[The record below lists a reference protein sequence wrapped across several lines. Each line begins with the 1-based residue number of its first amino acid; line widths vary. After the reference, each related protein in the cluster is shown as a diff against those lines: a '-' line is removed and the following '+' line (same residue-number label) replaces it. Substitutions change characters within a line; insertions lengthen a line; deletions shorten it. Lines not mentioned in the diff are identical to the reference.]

1 MAFHSAFSKTKLKFK
16 MWFLFSLSIKF
27 WFQVLLGCGN
37 VSRTQ
42 WNWMALELVSG
53 QFEFLEYSR
62 ASLSV
67 AKNSVFKE
75 KKRRNR
81 PINGRLAINYR
92 DDVLFRE
99 ALRLIDDRPII
110 DGGFICV
117 HVTRRSVVSSHS
129 FDLHLMV
136 TINRKIIRSRLIVTV
151 MTP

>member
-1 MAFHSAFSKTKLKFK
+1 
-16 MWFLFSLSIKF
+16 
-27 WFQVLLGCGN
+27 
-37 VSRTQ
+37 
-42 WNWMALELVSG
+42 MALELVSR

-110 DGGFICV
+110 DGGFRCV
-117 HVTRRSVVSSHS
+117 HVTRRRRSVVSSHS

-136 TINRKIIRSRLIVTV
+136 TINRKILRSRLIVTAI
-151 MTP
+151 TP